1 MRYRRSASSV
11 PNRIV
16 SIARSGIEVETL
28 RSDELDAVLNQR
40 HQCGQLVRRRAETGL
55 ENSNDTLPEKK
66 GIDGFTLHGSL
77 DVTAQRYNC
86 TTA

>member
-1 MRYRRSASSV
+1 MFRC
-11 PNRIV
+11 
-16 SIARSGIEVETL
+16 ARSGIGTPAHRRVG
-28 RSDELDAVLNQR
+28 RGVLDAALNQR
-40 HQCGQLVRRRAETGL
+40 HRRGQLVRRRAETGL
-55 ENSNDTLPEKK
+55 ENRNDTLPEKK